1 MMIMMMMDWFLS
13 GLAVAST
20 RVQLWR
26 GRERHQRARV
36 GSNHPRRYRFSDD
49 SRHRPIQQPIMLR
62 AAKSESPLFI
72 VRQRWPYGE
81 RR

>member
-1 MMIMMMMDWFLS
+1 MSMMMMIMMMMDWFLS

-26 GRERHQRARV
+26 GRERHQRAAV
-36 GSNHPRRYRFSDD
+36 KN
-49 SRHRPIQQPIMLR
+49 
-62 AAKSESPLFI
+62 KSESPLFI